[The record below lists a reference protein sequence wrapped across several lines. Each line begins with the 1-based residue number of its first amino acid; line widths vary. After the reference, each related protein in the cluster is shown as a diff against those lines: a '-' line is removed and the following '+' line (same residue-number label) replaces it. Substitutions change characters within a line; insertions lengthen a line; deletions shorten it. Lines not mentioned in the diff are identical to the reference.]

1 MRIRNFILGAFAVVA
16 MASCSLYADI
26 VISDN
31 FDGTAGTGPG
41 LQLLTNSA
49 TSGSTFDATTGVVN
63 VIGNLV
69 NGGVNASTN
78 AAGFNSVSLAPL
90 AADVE
95 SITATF
101 VIDSV
106 DDVLFTRSNGFF
118 LGLITGVAGPND
130 NPTDSDGGGLFN
142 NPGPASVGFR
152 FLSGNLP
159 TGALTET
166 QLVTDPE
173 DLTVGAGSTVI
184 LQSGAVPTAASV
196 DDGFTFVL
204 TLNNDGTLDASTTGL
219 STEISATGLAFSGP
233 SFADFLTNGIGV
245 NSTFQGAG
253 PDSGQGGFTIDSVTV
268 HAAVPV
274 AVPEPSSLALLGL
287 ASLGLVTR
295 RRR

>member
-1 MRIRNFILGAFAVVA
+1 M
-16 MASCSLYADI
+16 
-26 VISDN
+26 
-31 FDGTAGTGPG
+31 
-41 LQLLTNSA
+41 
-49 TSGSTFDATTGVVN
+49 
-63 VIGNLV
+63 
-69 NGGVNASTN
+69 
-78 AAGFNSVSLAPL
+78 
-90 AADVE
+90 
-95 SITATF
+95 
-101 VIDSV
+101 
-106 DDVLFTRSNGFF
+106 
-118 LGLITGVAGPND
+118 
-130 NPTDSDGGGLFN
+130 
-142 NPGPASVGFR
+142 
-152 FLSGNLP
+152 
-159 TGALTET
+159 
-166 QLVTDPE
+166 
-173 DLTVGAGSTVI
+173 I

-268 HAAVPV
+268 HAAV

>member
-1 MRIRNFILGAFAVVA
+1 MRIRDFILAAFAVVA
-16 MASCSLYADI
+16 MSSCSLYADI
-26 VISDN
+26 VIANN
-31 FDGTAGTGPG
+31 FDGVADDTGPAF
-41 LQLLTNSA
+41 QLLTNSA

-63 VIGNLV
+63 VTGNLV
-69 NGGVNASTN
+69 NGGLNASTN

-118 LGLITGVAGPND
+118 LGLITGTATN
-130 NPTDSDGGGLFN
+130 NPTDPGGPGLFN
-142 NPGPASVGFR
+142 NVGPASVGLR
-152 FLSGNLP
+152 FNSGNTP
-159 TGALTET
+159 TSALTAI

-173 DLTVGAGSTVI
+173 DLTGTAGANVV
-184 LQSGAVPTAASV
+184 LQSGAVPSAASV
-196 DDGFTFVL
+196 NDGFTFVL

-219 STEISATGLAFSGP
+219 STDISATGVAFSAP

-253 PDSGQGGFTIDSVTV
+253 PDPGQGGFTIDSVTV
-268 HAAVPV
+268 HAAV

>member
-1 MRIRNFILGAFAVVA
+1 MRILNFILGAFAVVA

-63 VIGNLV
+63 VIGNLL

-106 DDVLFTRSNGFF
+106 DNVLNTRSNGFF
-118 LGLITGVAGPND
+118 IGLATGAGA
-130 NPTDSDGGGLFN
+130 TDPSGAGLFN
-142 NPGPASVGFR
+142 NTAASVGLR
-152 FLSGNLP
+152 FNSGNLP
-159 TGALTET
+159 TTPLTLTQIITEGATGG
-166 QLVTDPE
+166 VTSLQNATLP
-173 DLTVGAGSTVI
+173 TV
-184 LQSGAVPTAASV
+184 ASIE
-196 DDGFTFVL
+196 DGFTFVL
-204 TLNNDGTLDASTTGL
+204 TLNSDGTVDASTTGL
-219 STEISATGLAFSGP
+219 SEEISATGLAFSGP
-233 SFADFLTNGIGV
+233 SFADFLTNGVGV
-245 NSTFQGAG
+245 NSTFQGG
-253 PDSGQGGFTIDSVTV
+253 GGGFTIDSVSV
-268 HAAVPV
+268 HAAV